1 MNKVTSSIEEFSLC
15 MSKKAKKIADR
26 ALAFFYYYAI
36 KNDSGTTLKQIIS
49 DFEKCGLGSPNITK
63 LRTAITKDRRLIK
76 VSKDSW
82 RLKSDKISEIE
93 IKFQLNQCL
102 KINKT
107 SSLILNG
114 EFINIAR
121 LEQIKNIKG
130 SLDFSRLTQMLS
142 ELNHA
147 FLVGNYIS
155 VSLLTRAIID
165 HIPPIFG
172 LKTFSQVA
180 SNHGTKSFKDSMDH
194 LDKSCRKIADLHL
207 HTPIRKNESLPNK
220 TQVDFSSNLDVLLG
234 EIVRVSIPP

>member
-1 MNKVTSSIEEFSLC
+1 
-15 MSKKAKKIADR
+15 MSQKAIKIADR
-26 ALAFFYYYAI
+26 ALAFFYYYAM
-36 KNDSGTTLKQIIS
+36 KNDSGATLKQIIS
-49 DFEKCGLGSPNITK
+49 DFEKCGFGKPNITN
-63 LRTAITKDRRLIK
+63 LRKAIKKDRRLAK
-76 VSKDSW
+76 VPKDEDSW
-82 RLKSDKISEIE
+82 RLKSDKILEVE
-93 IKFQLNQCL
+93 TKFQLDKCL

-130 SLDFSRLTQMLS
+130 SFDFSRLTQMLS

-155 VSLLTRAIID
+155 VSLLTRAVID
-165 HIPPIFG
+165 HIPPIFSF
-172 LKTFSQVA
+172 KTFAQVA

-194 LDKSCRKIADLHL
+194 LEKSCRKIADLHL

-234 EIVRVSIPP
+234 EIVRITTLP